1 MYSKAEADSEKSFW
15 PAAELN
21 VSGTTFITL
30 LNNPSTLSP
39 PEKNRIISSLSTS
52 ASAHSRW
59 KTFRELEFSFDY
71 TDNSKLKN
79 IVLYRGSKLKPRL
92 KPIRAKLQVKSLTQ
106 CPNWPYTEWASATK
120 SAEFHCLLLKHS
132 SSAAPSD
139 SKGQYKMFLQ
149 PQRSHSSLTGCVSS
163 LICSMQLT
171 GVWLVKLPNRT
182 AYLTCGRRTWTLA
195 CSKDTVW
202 G

>member
-1 MYSKAEADSEKSFW
+1 MYSKAEVDSEKSFW

-59 KTFRELEFSFDY
+59 KTFREFQFSFKY

-79 IVLYRGSKLKPRL
+79 IELYCKLKPRL
-92 KPIRAKLQVKSLTQ
+92 KAIRAKSSPWHGVRTEHTLNEHPQQNQMNFIASYSNILAQQHHLILKYCNIKCFSAISFIFNWLCFQSDLQ
-106 CPNWPYTEWASATK
+106 Y
-120 SAEFHCLLLKHS
+120 
-132 SSAAPSD
+132 AAD
-139 SKGQYKMFLQ
+139 
-149 PQRSHSSLTGCVSS
+149 RCV
-163 LICSMQLT
+163 
-171 GVWLVKLPNRT
+171 
-182 AYLTCGRRTWTLA
+182 A
-195 CSKDTVW
+195 C
-202 G
+202 